1 MTFCL
6 TLSRPELL
14 FHAFV
19 QAFPFLP
26 PNFIIETGLSL
37 NSVAYITV
45 VFFFFFDCLLI
56 ETAVL

>member
-45 VFFFFFDCLLI
+45 VFFFFFWLF
-56 ETAVL
+56 AY